1 MRTIK
6 DKLSDIWPEVLSI
19 LKKEVDAANYSTWVN
34 SAHPLAYLDG
44 TLVIGTL
51 DEFTRQWMETR
62 FGTLLRSHLEDK
74 FKRAIFLRF
83 VNSLDTENFAI
94 TRDIEEIPI
103 FNPKYTF
110 ASFVTGSSNRFA
122 HAASSAVA
130 DNPGRAYNP
139 LFLYGGVG
147 LGKTHLMQ
155 AIGHSILQNS
165 KPLRVAYVTSETFT
179 NDVVIAIRE
188 HKNVDLRNKYRT
200 VDILLIDD
208 IQFVAG
214 KESTQE
220 EFFHTFN
227 TLYEANKQ
235 IVISSDRPPKEF
247 STLEERLR
255 SRFEWGLV
263 ADIQPPDLETRVAI
277 LSKKAKNES
286 YNIPDD
292 VFIFIAS
299 KIKTNIR
306 ELEGA
311 LLQVVAKTSLSHK
324 PINMETA
331 QDALK
336 EILSSDRPRI
346 ITIQMVQKAVAQ
358 IFNLKM
364 DDFKARRRTNDIAFP
379 RQVAMYLSRELADVS
394 LTKIGDEF
402 GGRDHTTVMHACD
415 RIKEELAVNRNV
427 KERIDDVIKI
437 LHSS

>member
-19 LKKEVDAANYSTWVN
+19 LKKEVDDANYFTWVN
-34 SAHPLAYLDG
+34 SARPLAYLDG

-62 FGTLLRSHLEDK
+62 FSNLIRSHLEDK
-74 FKRAIFLRF
+74 LKRAIFLRF

-94 TRDIEEIPI
+94 TRDIEEIPM

-110 ASFVTGSSNRFA
+110 DSFVIGSSNRFA
-122 HAASSAVA
+122 HAASLAVA

-155 AIGHSILQNS
+155 AIGHSILFNS
-165 KPLRVAYVTSETFT
+165 KSLRVAYVTSETFT

-311 LLQVVAKTSLSHK
+311 LLQVVAKTSINHK

-336 EILSSDRPRI
+336 EILSSDRPRN
-346 ITIQMVQKAVAQ
+346 ITILMVQKAVAQ
-358 IFNLKM
+358 VFNLKM

-379 RQVAMYLSRELADVS
+379 RQVAMYLCRELADAS

-415 RIKEELAVNRNV
+415 RIKEELAINSNI
-427 KERIDDVIKI
+427 KDKIADVIKI
-437 LHSS
+437 LHS

>member
-1 MRTIK
+1 
-6 DKLSDIWPEVLSI
+6 
-19 LKKEVDAANYSTWVN
+19 
-34 SAHPLAYLDG
+34 
-44 TLVIGTL
+44 VIGTL
-51 DEFTRQWMETR
+51 DEFTREWMESR
-62 FGTLLRSHLEDK
+62 FSNLIRSYLEDK
-74 FKRAIFLRF
+74 LKRAIFLRF

-94 TRDIEEIPI
+94 TRDIEDIPV

-110 ASFVTGSSNRFA
+110 DSFVIGSSNRFA

-155 AIGHSILQNS
+155 AIGHSILLNFKS
-165 KPLRVAYVTSETFT
+165 LKVAYVTSEMFT

-292 VFIFIAS
+292 VFLFIAS
-299 KIKTNIR
+299 KIKSNIR

-311 LLQVVAKTSLSHK
+311 LLQVVARTSLSHR

-331 QDALK
+331 QESLK
-336 EILSSDRPRI
+336 EILSSDHPRN

-358 IFNLKM
+358 VFNLKM

-379 RQVAMYLSRELADVS
+379 RQVAMYLSREFADSS
-394 LTKIGDEF
+394 LTKIGNEF

-415 RIKEELAVNRNV
+415 RIKEELAINRNV
-427 KERIDDVIKI
+427 KEKIDDVIKI
-437 LHSS
+437 LHS

>member
-1 MRTIK
+1 MSTFK
-6 DKLSDIWPEVLSI
+6 NKLFDIWPEVLSI
-19 LKKEVDAANYSTWVN
+19 LKKELDDISYSTWVN
-34 SAHPLAYLDG
+34 SARPLAYLDG
-44 TLVIGTL
+44 TLVIGTI
-51 DEFTRQWMETR
+51 DDFSCNWMETR
-62 FGTLLRSHLEDK
+62 FSSLIRSHLESK
-74 FKRAIFLRF
+74 LRHAISVRF
-83 VNSLDTENFAI
+83 VNSLDSENFAI
-94 TRDIEEIPI
+94 TRDIEAIPM

-110 ASFVTGSSNRFA
+110 DSFVIGSSNRFA
-122 HAASSAVA
+122 NAAALAVA
-130 DNPGRAYNP
+130 DDPGRAYNP
-139 LFLYGGVG
+139 LFIYGGVG

-155 AIGHSILQNS
+155 AIGHSILSNMKS
-165 KPLRVAYVTSETFT
+165 LKVAYVTSETFT

-235 IVISSDRPPKEF
+235 IIISSDRPPKEF
-247 STLEERLR
+247 STLEERMR

-292 VFIFIAS
+292 VFLFIAS
-299 KIKTNIR
+299 KIKSNIR

-311 LLQVVAKTSLSHK
+311 LIQLVAYSSFNHK

-331 QDALK
+331 QEILK
-336 EILSSDRPRI
+336 EILISDRPRS
-346 ITIQMVQKAVAQ
+346 ITIQMIQKAVAQ
-358 IFNLKM
+358 VFNLKM
-364 DDFKARRRTNDIAFP
+364 DDFKARRRTNDVAFP
-379 RQVAMYLSRELADVS
+379 RQVAMYLSRELSDTS

-415 RIKEELAVNRNV
+415 RIKEEMAINNIL
-427 KERIDDVIKI
+427 KEKIDDVVKI

>member
-1 MRTIK
+1 MSMIK

-19 LKKEVDAANYSTWVN
+19 LKKEVDAGNYSTWVN
-34 SAHPLAYLDG
+34 SARPLAYIDG
-44 TLVIGTL
+44 TLVIGTI
-51 DEFTRQWMETR
+51 DEFTREWMETR
-62 FGTLLRSHLEDK
+62 FSTLIRSQLEAK
-74 FKRAIFLRF
+74 LKRAIFLRF

-94 TRDIEEIPI
+94 TRDIEEIPM
-103 FNPKYTF
+103 FNPRYTF
-110 ASFVTGSSNRFA
+110 DSFVTGSSNRFA
-122 HAASSAVA
+122 HAASLAVA

-139 LFLYGGVG
+139 LFIYGGVG
-147 LGKTHLMQ
+147 LGKTHLMK
-155 AIGHSILQNS
+155 AIGHSILYNTKS
-165 KPLRVAYVTSETFT
+165 LRVAYVTSETFT

-188 HKNVDLRNKYRT
+188 HKNVELRNKYRT

-247 STLEERLR
+247 STLEERMR

-277 LSKKAKNES
+277 LSKKAKSES

-292 VFIFIAS
+292 VFLFIAS

-311 LLQVVAKTSLSHK
+311 LLQVVAKTSLNHK
-324 PINMETA
+324 PINMDTA
-331 QDALK
+331 QEALK
-336 EILSSDRPRI
+336 EILSSDRPRS

-358 IFNLKM
+358 VFNLKM
-364 DDFKARRRTNDIAFP
+364 DDFKARRRTNDVAFP
-379 RQVAMYLSRELADVS
+379 RQVAMYLSRQLADVS

-415 RIKEELAVNRNV
+415 RIKEEMAINRNI
-427 KERIDDVIKI
+427 KEKIDDVIKI
-437 LHSS
+437 LHS

>member
-1 MRTIK
+1 MRRIK
-6 DKLSDIWPEVLSI
+6 DKLSDVWPEVLSI
-19 LKKEVDAANYSTWVN
+19 LKKEVDDASYSTWVN
-34 SAHPLAYLDG
+34 CARPLAYLDG

-51 DEFTRQWMETR
+51 DEFTREWMDTR
-62 FGTLLRSHLEDK
+62 FSNLIRSYLEDK
-74 FKRAIFLRF
+74 LKRAIFLRF
-83 VNSLDTENFAI
+83 VNSQDTENFAI
-94 TRDIEEIPI
+94 TRDIEEIPV

-110 ASFVTGSSNRFA
+110 DSFVIGSSNRFA

-155 AIGHSILQNS
+155 AIGHSILSNLKS
-165 KPLRVAYVTSETFT
+165 LKVAYVTSETFT

-188 HKNVDLRNKYRT
+188 HKNVELRNKYRT
-200 VDILLIDD
+200 VDTLLIDD

-277 LSKKAKNES
+277 LSKKAKQES

-292 VFIFIAS
+292 VFLFIAS
-299 KIKTNIR
+299 KIKSNIR

-324 PINMETA
+324 PINMETT
-331 QDALK
+331 QEALK
-336 EILSSDRPRI
+336 EILSSDHPRN
-346 ITIQMVQKAVAQ
+346 ITILMVQKAVAQ
-358 IFNLKM
+358 VFNLKM

-379 RQVAMYLSRELADVS
+379 RQVAMYLSRELADSS

-415 RIKEELAVNRNV
+415 RIKEEIVINSNV
-427 KERIDDVIKI
+427 KEKIDDVIKI
-437 LHSS
+437 LHS

>member
-1 MRTIK
+1 MIK

-19 LKKEVDAANYSTWVN
+19 LKKEVDAGNYSTWVN
-34 SAHPLAYLDG
+34 SARPLAYIDG
-44 TLVIGTL
+44 TLVIGTI
-51 DEFTRQWMETR
+51 DEFTREWMETR
-62 FGTLLRSHLEDK
+62 FSTLIRSQLEAK
-74 FKRAIFLRF
+74 LKRAIFLRF

-94 TRDIEEIPI
+94 TRDIEEIPM
-103 FNPKYTF
+103 FNPRYTF
-110 ASFVTGSSNRFA
+110 DSFVTGSSNRFA
-122 HAASSAVA
+122 HAASLAVA

-139 LFLYGGVG
+139 LFIYGGVG
-147 LGKTHLMQ
+147 LGKTHLMK
-155 AIGHSILQNS
+155 AIGHSILYNIKS
-165 KPLRVAYVTSETFT
+165 LRVAYVTSETFT

-188 HKNVDLRNKYRT
+188 HKNVELRNKYRT

-247 STLEERLR
+247 STLEERMR

-277 LSKKAKNES
+277 LSKKAKSES

-292 VFIFIAS
+292 VFLFIAS

-311 LLQVVAKTSLSHK
+311 LLQVVAKTSLNHK
-324 PINMETA
+324 PINMDTA
-331 QDALK
+331 QEALK
-336 EILSSDRPRI
+336 EILSSDRPRS

-358 IFNLKM
+358 VFNLKM
-364 DDFKARRRTNDIAFP
+364 DDFKARRRTNDVAFP
-379 RQVAMYLSRELADVS
+379 RQVAMYLSRQLADVS

-415 RIKEELAVNRNV
+415 RIKEEMAINRNI
-427 KERIDDVIKI
+427 KEKIDDVIKI
-437 LHSS
+437 LHS